1 MSAIFLKGLV
11 NEFLPIPA
19 DIASRTSMGN
29 IIPGTG
35 AFLAGADV
43 ARELG
48 DILGPAAGFISGTAE
63 MARNL
68 VVFPFSS
75 RVSLEDVAR
84 ESPITLLRLMG
95 DSYAY
100 LQSGA
105 VVDRRGYVVS
115 KDMDMG
121 TIITRLAG
129 FYPSQAA
136 NQYDVIRIANRTTD
150 YQKEAVASFRH
161 AWIKATLRG
170 DTQAASEIMND
181 VREWNN
187 ATRGTPLEIRNFS
200 TGNTRALRE
209 AQRPAGERALRAAPM
224 AAQEDI
230 RGFIDALID

>member
-1 MSAIFLKGLV
+1 
-11 NEFLPIPA
+11 
-19 DIASRTSMGN
+19 
-29 IIPGTG
+29 
-35 AFLAGADV
+35 
-43 ARELG
+43 
-48 DILGPAAGFISGTAE
+48 
-63 MARNL
+63 
-68 VVFPFSS
+68 
-75 RVSLEDVAR
+75 
-84 ESPITLLRLMG
+84 
-95 DSYAY
+95 
-100 LQSGA
+100 
-105 VVDRRGYVVS
+105 
-115 KDMDMG
+115 MDMG

-170 DTQAASEIMND
+170 DTQTANEIMND

-209 AQRPAGERALRAAPM
+209 AQRPAGERALRAAPR

-230 RGFIDALID
+230 RGFIDALTD

>member
-19 DIASRTSMGN
+19 DIASRTSTGN
-29 IIPGTG
+29 IAPGTG
-35 AFLAGADV
+35 IALAGAD
-43 ARELG
+43 AMRELG
-48 DILGPAAGFISGTAE
+48 DILGPAAGFISGAAQ

-129 FYPSQAA
+129 FYPTQAA